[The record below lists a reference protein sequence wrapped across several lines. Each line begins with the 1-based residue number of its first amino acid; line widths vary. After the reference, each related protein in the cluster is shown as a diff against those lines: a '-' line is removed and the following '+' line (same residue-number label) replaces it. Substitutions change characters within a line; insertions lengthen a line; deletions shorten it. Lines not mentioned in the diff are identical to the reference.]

1 MFPIQLVLIADFRK
15 SKKKTLCWKKP
26 SQWRQFKRNR
36 RVCYASH
43 PLRNESIL
51 GKDNWCI
58 QSYQRSP
65 LEDWMI
71 FTNKI
76 RYIPP
81 HAETCIEILLSD
93 IHERNKISSEYTDMK
108 HVPWLIDWK
117 FQFEKKNIMY
127 HQQYSQ
133 CPCELF
139 IKKPPINN

>member
-1 MFPIQLVLIADFRK
+1 M
-15 SKKKTLCWKKP
+15 
-26 SQWRQFKRNR
+26 
-36 RVCYASH
+36 Y
-43 PLRNESIL
+43 
-51 GKDNWCI
+51 I

-65 LEDWMI
+65 LEDRMI

-117 FQFEKKNIMY
+117 FQFEKKTSSAIFTMPMWIIYQKTTNQQLAIMQRMSESTDHACTVHFVY
-127 HQQYSQ
+127 TYPYRRIYQHFKYLM
-133 CPCELF
+133 PRLLF
-139 IKKPPINN
+139 LSIHSWFW